1 MAAATVKLEFNR
13 RRRSA
18 NVLTTTAVHLYHY
31 CNITRPRVWRICSS
45 RGCLQ
50 HSTLQAAAAL
60 HRPPACKSARVYFA
74 KFVHSC
80 RERRTAPQLAA
91 GSAALQL
98 SQLATAGALQ
108 QLAAGPRHCSQCCR
122 LSTSLPAHCRW
133 SGYAVF
139 TLGFCTMNTFQ
150 MKRSSKI

>member
-1 MAAATVKLEFNR
+1 MA
-13 RRRSA
+13 
-18 NVLTTTAVHLYHY
+18 TTAVHLYHY

-122 LSTSLPAHCRW
+122 LSTSLPAHCRR

-139 TLGFCTMNTFQ
+139 TLGFC
-150 MKRSSKI
+150 S